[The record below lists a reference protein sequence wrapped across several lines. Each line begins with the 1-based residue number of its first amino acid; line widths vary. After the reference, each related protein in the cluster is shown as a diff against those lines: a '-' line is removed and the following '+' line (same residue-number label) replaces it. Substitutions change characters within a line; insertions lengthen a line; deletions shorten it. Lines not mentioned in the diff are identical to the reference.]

1 MFTNSGLNSKEAK
14 ESLVLL
20 GICYGDKAG
29 SHVPVAMGLVS
40 IAQAEA
46 FSVVISC
53 VLGILK
59 TLGRHRVSSMIGIS
73 GLATFH

>member
-1 MFTNSGLNSKEAK
+1 MVSWVFVVVT
-14 ESLVLL
+14 
-20 GICYGDKAG
+20 KAD

-40 IAQAEA
+40 IAQVEN
-46 FSVVISC
+46 FSVVTAC
-53 VLGILK
+53 VLGIFK

>member
-1 MFTNSGLNSKEAK
+1 MVT
-14 ESLVLL
+14 
-20 GICYGDKAG
+20 KAG

-40 IAQAEA
+40 IVQVEK
-46 FSVVISC
+46 FSVVTACI
-53 VLGILK
+53 LGILK